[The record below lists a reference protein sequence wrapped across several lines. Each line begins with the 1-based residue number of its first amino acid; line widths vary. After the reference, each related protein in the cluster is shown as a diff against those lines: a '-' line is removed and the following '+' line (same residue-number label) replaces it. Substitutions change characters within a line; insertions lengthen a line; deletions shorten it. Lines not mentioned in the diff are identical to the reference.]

1 MKKPVDNSQNCA
13 CGACS
18 AERSKY
24 YREMEQYKK
33 WVAEEKL
40 KLLKKK

>member
-13 CGACS
+13 CGVCR
-18 AERSKY
+18 AERNKY
-24 YREMEQYKK
+24 YREMEQYKR

-40 KLLKKK
+40 KKEL